1 MISSQEDDR
10 FGPISLKELPNLQ
23 VAVSLLVN
31 FKHLPNDK
39 LLNGWT
45 IGKHGIEISF
55 EADDYYSATF
65 LPEVA
70 EEEGWDHQTTMDYLI
85 EKSGYS
91 GTFQEIKSSIKAKT
105 YESIKTKLSY

>member
-1 MISSQEDDR
+1 MRGCIGTFDQSRKLSKVLKEYALISSQEDDR

-45 IGKHGIEISF
+45 VGKHGIEISF

-70 EEEGWDHQTTMDYLI
+70 EEEGWDQ
-85 EKSGYS
+85 
-91 GTFQEIKSSIKAKT
+91 
-105 YESIKTKLSY
+105 